1 MLPCTRTV
9 PAAMVAR
16 MQRQQRLRT
25 PRLGALALAA
35 CCCKMLTWPGQ
46 QMEAWLSLGMQ
57 TAEES
62 QRVQSRRRVV
72 SGVAAGLVAGPV
84 LEQEALAFGRVEMP
98 FEDITYEEVPCNP
111 NKGEMLRGTMVTRGL
126 EARCIKATGT
136 LTNPEK
142 KALKNSAVYGR
153 IDDVEAQTSVLAN
166 ALDGS
171 SDVGQFTM
179 IESIPPGESKTS
191 FRFVAALPQ
200 GQPGLPKLNFRSVK
214 AVWLPGGDRF
224 KLVEVPEV
232 CQDDPTLDECL

>member
-1 MLPCTRTV
+1 MVSRARV
-9 PAAMVAR
+9 PAQRRSHAAR
-16 MQRQQRLRT
+16 LQIK
-25 PRLGALALAA
+25 RLGMMALASL
-35 CCCKMLTWPGQ
+35 CYGILTQPGHQ
-46 QMEAWLSLGMQ
+46 IAAWLSLGIP

-62 QRVQSRRRVV
+62 QRAVARRRVL
-72 SGVAAGLVAGPV
+72 SGVSAGLLAGPA
-84 LEQEALAFGRVEMP
+84 LEREALAVGRVEMP
-98 FEDITYEEVPCNP
+98 FEDVTYEEVPCNP

-136 LTNPEK
+136 LVNPET

-179 IESIPPGESKTS
+179 IESIPPGESQTS

-200 GQPGLPKLNFRSVK
+200 GQPGLPKLSFRSLK

-224 KLVEVPEV
+224 KLVEVSEA